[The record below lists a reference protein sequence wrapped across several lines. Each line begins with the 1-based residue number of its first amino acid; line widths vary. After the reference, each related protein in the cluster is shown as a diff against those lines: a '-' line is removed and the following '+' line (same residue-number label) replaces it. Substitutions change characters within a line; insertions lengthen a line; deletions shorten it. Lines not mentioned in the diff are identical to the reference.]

1 GGQAGG
7 RGRRLELLRVCG
19 HQGRAR
25 ARPRMRE
32 AVAITGVGAVTSWDV
47 ALASLPEGVRA
58 RATRAERVTQLVL
71 LAAGRALVAAGLEAT
86 DGAPRPRLGVV
97 LGTAFG
103 CFLTNAAFER
113 RLLEGGPAAASP
125 RLFAATVSNA
135 AAGELAIAYRLGG
148 PSVTLT
154 AGGASGLRAL
164 R

>member
-1 GGQAGG
+1 M
-7 RGRRLELLRVCG
+7 RG
-19 HQGRAR
+19 
-25 ARPRMRE
+25 
-32 AVAITGVGAVTSWDV
+32 AVAITGAGAVTSRDV
-47 ALASLPEGVRA
+47 ALAVLPEAVRA

-113 RLLEGGPAAASP
+113 RLLEGGPTAASP

-148 PSVTLT
+148 PSVTLS
-154 AGGASGLRAL
+154 AGAASG
-164 R
+164 